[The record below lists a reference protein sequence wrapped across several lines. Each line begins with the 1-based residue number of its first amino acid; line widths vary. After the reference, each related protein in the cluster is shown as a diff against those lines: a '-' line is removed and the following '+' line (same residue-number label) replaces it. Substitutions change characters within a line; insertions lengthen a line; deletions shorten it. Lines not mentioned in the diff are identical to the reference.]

1 MLMYNLIECSKKYSR
16 TSKSLYLFLRDEPKN
31 TITDSE
37 SFKFKS
43 RLLVNTNNASIANVE
58 LEIAV

>member
-1 MLMYNLIECSKKYSR
+1 MLMYNLIEYNGKHSK
-16 TSKSLYLFLRDEPKN
+16 TSKCLYLFFRDELKN

-43 RLLVNTNNASIANVE
+43 RLLVNTNSASIANVE